1 MVRIFL
7 IGLLVAAAMYGVA
20 QGDVLA
26 KARLVG
32 TCTAVPAA
40 AVDGATWQSCRAG
53 RLEGRPDLTK
63 KSCTRAGFVGNA
75 ELWRCPDRVVSGHS
89 TK

>member
-1 MVRIFL
+1 MARIFL
-7 IGLLVAAAMYGVA
+7 IAVLVAAAMYA
-20 QGDVLA
+20 IATGDVLA

-32 TCTAVPAA
+32 TCTTVAA
-40 AVDGATWQSCRAG
+40 PAVDGATWQSCRSG

-63 KSCTRAGFVGNA
+63 KSCTRAGFAGNA
-75 ELWRCPDRVVSGHS
+75 EIWRCPERVVSGRS